1 MQNSMQY
8 TVIPYT
14 EIPLNASYCMCESI
28 EQIANNIQ
36 SPVVTSCVTN
46 MKCIG
51 VECEIVFNEID
62 FLVENEIIQCNNPP
76 GFLLVIRSAMN
87 NVIVF
92 ESYFDRSTNATILGS
107 PLFIVIEQKEYSMI
121 IQVKVCNVLI
131 NII

>member
-1 MQNSMQY
+1 MQY

-28 EQIANNIQ
+28 KQMASNIQ
-36 SPVVTSCVTN
+36 SPVATGCVTN

-51 VECEIVFNEID
+51 VECEVVFNEID

-76 GFLLVIRSAMN
+76 GFLLVIRSVMN

-92 ESYFDRSTNATILGS
+92 ESYFDRSTNATVLGS